1 MHNLFIRFYIINMIM
16 NPIHFFT
23 LGYYPEYLFIGVIW
37 GIIIGF
43 YTYFRIKYALNN
55 NKSSKN
61 KKLTMKFIIPI
72 LAFICCLN
80 IWSNAAILTLYL
92 FFSSIIADVI
102 RIIWKYLLQWII
114 LYPTLLNTIFKTE
127 PMR

>member
-1 MHNLFIRFYIINMIM
+1 M

-23 LGYYPEYLFIGVIW
+23 LGYYPEYLFIGIIW

-43 YTYFRIKYALNN
+43 YTHFRVKYALNN
-55 NKSSKN
+55 SKLSKN
-61 KKLTMKFIIPI
+61 KKLIINFIIPI

-92 FFSSIIADVI
+92 FLSSVIADVI
-102 RIIWKYLLQWII
+102 RIIWKYLLKDK
-114 LYPTLLNTIFKTE
+114 YLNFIPQYHKKAF
-127 PMR
+127 